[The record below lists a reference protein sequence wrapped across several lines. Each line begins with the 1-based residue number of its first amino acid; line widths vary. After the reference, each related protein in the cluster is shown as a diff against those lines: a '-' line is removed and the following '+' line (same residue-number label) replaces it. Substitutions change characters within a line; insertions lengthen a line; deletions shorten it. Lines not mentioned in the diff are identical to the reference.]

1 VQNNG
6 DMGEVLV
13 GDVLFRRYVVLFD
26 LTMPHQVA
34 LGFGLRNRSYT
45 LGTSHAVVTKHAVA
59 KVSTDSQGFPSNYP
73 GPPLA
78 TDIVSI
84 QNKHNTQYALL
95 LPHLHVF
102 HLHHYHH
109 HNFLSHSCFQPNS
122 IVTCSQVLHQR
133 VDRIAAA
140 ALQSDFRHRL
150 IRIWCVQPMRPRR
163 CRQFFR
169 ERVHV
174 WCQIAGCVAYAEQR
188 LGPFLGHAVHFDCCG
203 MPRCFAFAFLFRCCN
218 KSCPKQIGVFLL
230 AEYRGHRGT
239 DGYSAL
245 EIA

>member
-1 VQNNG
+1 VHSDFELNLGGFVLRIPFDVWYFSHLNSSCVQSNG

-26 LTMPHQVA
+26 LTMPHKVA

-59 KVSTDSQGFPSNYP
+59 KVSTDGQGFPSNYP

-95 LPHLHVF
+95 LSHLHFF

-109 HNFLSHSCFQPNS
+109 HQFSIPLMFSINNYRNMQPGIS
-122 IVTCSQVLHQR
+122 STYRS
-133 VDRIAAA
+133 DR
-140 ALQSDFRHRL
+140 
-150 IRIWCVQPMRPRR
+150 RR
-163 CRQFFR
+163 SPS
-169 ERVHV
+169 E
-174 WCQIAGCVAYAEQR
+174 
-188 LGPFLGHAVHFDCCG
+188 
-203 MPRCFAFAFLFRCCN
+203 
-218 KSCPKQIGVFLL
+218 
-230 AEYRGHRGT
+230 
-239 DGYSAL
+239 
-245 EIA
+245 